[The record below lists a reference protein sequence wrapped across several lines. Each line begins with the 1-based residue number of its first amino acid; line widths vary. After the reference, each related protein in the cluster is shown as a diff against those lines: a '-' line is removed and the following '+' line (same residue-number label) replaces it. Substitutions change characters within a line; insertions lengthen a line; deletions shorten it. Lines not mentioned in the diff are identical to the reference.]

1 MVKAVAKKSSQA
13 NEARIAAAQAGG
25 ILPSQEIK
33 RLISAGALILA
44 EPIVENQ
51 LQPASLDL
59 RLGPVAY
66 RVRASFLPQP
76 GSRVQTKLDELS
88 LHTISLSQGA
98 VLETGCVY
106 IVPLLESLALPEGI
120 DRKSVV

>member
-1 MVKAVAKKSSQA
+1 MGRSAAKKASLDASRA
-13 NEARIAAAQAGG
+13 G
-25 ILPSQEIK
+25 ILPSQAVEQMIADG
-33 RLISAGALILA
+33 LVILA
-44 EPIVENQ
+44 EPIADAQ

-76 GSRVQTKLDELS
+76 GSRVQAKLDDLA

-106 IVPLLESLALPEGI
+106 IVPLLESLNLPDAVEA
-120 DRKSVV
+120 S